1 MKWSLWLIVST
12 ALAQVPFDR
21 IVNAAKDPG
30 NWMTYSGNY
39 GGHRFSPLTEIT
51 PSNVSGLHVKW
62 AHQFE
67 SPRTETSPI
76 VVDGVMYI
84 TAPNSASALDAR
96 TGRELWTW
104 RRPIPK
110 DYQSIGFG
118 RVNRGPAILDG
129 RLFVAT
135 LDGFLVALD
144 IKSGAER
151 WSAEVADYKVGYSLT
166 LAPLAIRGKVVV
178 GLSGGEAGIRGFV
191 DAYDAETGKRAW
203 RFYTVPA
210 PGEPGS
216 ETWPHDEKLKDSWKT
231 GGGSTWVTGSYDP
244 ESNLVYWGIGNPGP
258 DWNADSRPGDN
269 LYTCSLVALD
279 GDTGK
284 LKWHFQ
290 FTPHDTHDWDSAHVP
305 VLFEAEVRGT
315 KRKLVA
321 MANRNAFFYVLDRTS
336 GEFIAG
342 REYAKQTWAK
352 GLDDRGRPMM
362 LPNVEP
368 SAEGT
373 VAYPNLNGATVWFS
387 PSYSP
392 LTGLFYV
399 SVRELGSVYF
409 KREASYKPGTFF
421 AGGGEAGIPNGEKK
435 GAIRALEVATGKLRW
450 EFPLN
455 SAAWSGVLSTG
466 GGLVFSG
473 CDEGNFFA
481 LDAASGKPLWDF
493 QTGGAIASNPISFN
507 VDGKQY
513 VAVAA
518 DRVLYVFGL

>member
-1 MKWSLWLIVST
+1 MRWFVWLAALT
-12 ALAQVPFDR
+12 AFAQVPYER
-21 IVNAAKDPG
+21 IENAGKEPG
-30 NWMTYSGNY
+30 NWLTYSGNY
-39 GGHRFSPLTEIT
+39 SGHRFSPLAQIT
-51 PSNVSGLHVKW
+51 PSNVAGLRVKW

-67 SPRTETSPI
+67 SGRAETSPI

-84 TAPNSASALDAR
+84 TAPNAASALDAR

-104 RRPIPK
+104 RRPLPK

-118 RVNRGPAILDG
+118 HVNRGPAILDG

-135 LDGFLVALD
+135 LDCYLVALD

-151 WSAEVADYKVGYSLT
+151 WSARVEDYKPGYSLT
-166 LAPLAIRGKVVV
+166 LAPLAIRGKVLV
-178 GLSGGEAGIRGFV
+178 GVSGGEAGIRGFV
-191 DAYDAETGKRAW
+191 DAYDAATGKRSW
-203 RFYTVPA
+203 RFWTVPA
-210 PGEPGS
+210 PGEPGH
-216 ETWPHDEKLKDSWKT
+216 ETWPQDMKYKDSWKT

-244 ESNLVYWGIGNPGP
+244 ELNLVYWGIGNPGP

-279 GDTGK
+279 GDTGA

-305 VLFEAEVRGT
+305 VLFDAEVRGT

-321 MANRNAFFYVLDRTS
+321 VANRNAFFYVLDRTS
-336 GEFIAG
+336 GEFITA
-342 REYAKQTWAK
+342 RPYAKQTWAK
-352 GLDDRGRPMM
+352 GLDDRGRPMV
-362 LPNVEP
+362 LPNIEP

-373 VAYPNLNGATVWFS
+373 VMYPNLNGATVWFS

-399 SVRELGSVYF
+399 SVRELGSIYY
-409 KREASYKPGTFF
+409 KREADYKPGTFF
-421 AGGGEAGIPNGEKK
+421 AGGGEAGIPHDEKK
-435 GAIRALEVATGKLRW
+435 GAIRALEVATGKMRW

-455 SAAWSGVLSTG
+455 SAAWAGVLSTG
-466 GGLVFSG
+466 GGVVFSG
-473 CDEGNFFA
+473 SDEGNFFA
-481 LDAASGKPLWDF
+481 LDAVSGKPLWDF
-493 QTGGAIASNPISFN
+493 QTGGAVASNPISFN

-513 VAVAA
+513 VAIAA
-518 DRVLYVFGL
+518 DRVLFVFGL